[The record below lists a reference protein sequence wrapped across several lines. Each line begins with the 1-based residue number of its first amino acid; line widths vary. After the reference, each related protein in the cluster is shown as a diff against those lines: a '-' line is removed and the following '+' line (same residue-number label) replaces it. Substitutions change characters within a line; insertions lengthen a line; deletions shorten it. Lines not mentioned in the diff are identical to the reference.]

1 MLVLLDFK
9 CIDVVINQV
18 IIFDEC
24 KKKYDFLI
32 LYIIFGIQVLVKK
45 GNEGIIKIVDD
56 LKGKKVGVGL
66 GINYEE
72 WLWQNVQGVDVCI
85 YDDDLIKYQDL
96 CVGCIDVI
104 FVDCLVVLDL
114 VKKINDTLVVIG
126 EVFFCQEFGVVL
138 CKGNEDLLKVVNDVI
153 VEM

>member
-1 MLVLLDFK
+1 MLASLDFK
-9 CIDVVINQV
+9 RIDVVINQV
-18 IIFDEC
+18 IIFDER

-32 LYIIFGIQVLVKK
+32 SYIIFGIQALVKK

-72 WLWQNVQGVDVCI
+72 WLRQNVQGVDVRI
-85 YDDDLIKYQDL
+85 YDDDSIKYQDL
-96 CVGCIDVI
+96 RVGRIDAI
-104 FVDCLVVLDL
+104 FVDRLAALDL

-126 EVFFCQEFGVVL
+126 EVFFRQEFGVAL
-138 CKGNEDLLKVVNDVI
+138 RKGNEDLLKVVNDVI
-153 VEM
+153 AEM

>member
-114 VKKINDTLVVIG
+114 VKKINDMLVVIG